1 MINRRKRRDGNH
13 QAITAAFQRLGY
25 ATVDCSQLGGDVPDL
40 LVCKANDWAFIEIKT
55 GKRKVTPGQQAF
67 AARWPGRVRVVR
79 SLDDVIGL

>member
-13 QAITAAFQRLGY
+13 TAITEAFQALGY

-40 LVCKANDWAFIEIKT
+40 LICKANDWAFIEIKA
-55 GKRKVTPGQQAF
+55 GKRKVTEGQQEF

-79 SLDDVIGL
+79 TVDDVLAL